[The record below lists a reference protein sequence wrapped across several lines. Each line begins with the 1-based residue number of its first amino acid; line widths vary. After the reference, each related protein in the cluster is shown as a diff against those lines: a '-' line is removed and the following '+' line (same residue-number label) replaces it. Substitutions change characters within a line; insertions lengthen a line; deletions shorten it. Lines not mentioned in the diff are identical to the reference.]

1 MPKNFNRQIN
11 RVVIRNGF
19 PGIYS
24 PIGGSSFYLDGNGEA
39 GDIHFSVNP
48 NPVNQFS
55 AFHLTR
61 SVDGSNVGIWYNET
75 PGGGIGPA
83 SVNARNLPG
92 YKQGAWA
99 AWWEEN
105 HAACDAAALDFWNTF

>member
-1 MPKNFNRQIN
+1 MPKNFSRQTN
-11 RVVIRNGF
+11 GVVIRNGF
-19 PGIYS
+19 PGTYS
-24 PIGGSSFYLDGNGEA
+24 PIGGTSFYLDGDRKA

-55 AFHLTR
+55 AFRLTR

-83 SVNARNLPG
+83 SVNARNLPSF
-92 YKQGAWA
+92 KEAAWA
-99 AWWEEN
+99 AWW
-105 HAACDAAALDFWNTF
+105 